1 VEEQIYKVTTNNGN
15 FYFKDKGHKIR
26 HRIDGPAVET
36 FKGRSGKKIEGGTWY
51 RNGKLH
57 RLDGPAVDYPGQK
70 EWWIND
76 VRIARLAG
84 NQYIGP
90 KYLQTHL

>member
-36 FKGRSGKKIEGGTWY
+36 FKGRSGKKLKVVHGIVM
-51 RNGKLH
+51 
-57 RLDGPAVDYPGQK
+57 ASC
-70 EWWIND
+70 
-76 VRIARLAG
+76 IA
-84 NQYIGP
+84 
-90 KYLQTHL
+90 